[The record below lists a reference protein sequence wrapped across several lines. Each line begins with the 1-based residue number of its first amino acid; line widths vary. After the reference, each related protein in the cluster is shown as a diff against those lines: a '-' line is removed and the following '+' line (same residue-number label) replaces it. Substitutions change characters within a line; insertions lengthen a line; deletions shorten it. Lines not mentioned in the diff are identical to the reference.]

1 MLAKRVA
8 ASPAKYTQQTVVVA
22 VKVFLV
28 TTDVDADE
36 DMEGVMGVAAEVV
49 TGVIEIAEECLTS
62 TALIYPT
69 PLAHLPTKNVPHLVQ
84 AVGEPMSLR
93 NA

>member
-1 MLAKRVA
+1 M
-8 ASPAKYTQQTVVVA
+8 
-22 VKVFLV
+22 V

-62 TALIYPT
+62 TALISPT
-69 PLAHLPTKNVPHLVQ
+69 PLAHVPMKNGPRLVQ
-84 AVGEPMSLR
+84 AVGEPISLS
-93 NA
+93 NT